1 MDAVE
6 VRRSR
11 RARHW
16 RLVVPWGEPARLTVP
31 QRMSNGEITRV
42 LLQSQ
47 IAGSADE
54 VVEGAII
61 EVIAPIA
68 AP

>member
-1 MDAVE
+1 
-6 VRRSR
+6 
-11 RARHW
+11 
-16 RLVVPWGEPARLTVP
+16 LVVPWGEPARLTVP

-68 AP
+68 GA